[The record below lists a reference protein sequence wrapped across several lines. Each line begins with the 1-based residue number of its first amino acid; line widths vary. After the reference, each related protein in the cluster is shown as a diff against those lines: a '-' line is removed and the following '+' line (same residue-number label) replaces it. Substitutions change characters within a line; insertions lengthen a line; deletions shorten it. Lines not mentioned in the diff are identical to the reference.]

1 VTDVDRVERDLAEA
15 CWTIAADWDA
25 SLHGKRE
32 APGVGPVKGTREAP
46 MPVPVGTLDDR
57 AECTSRLASW
67 ALLVLEERDL
77 QSSLDGFDAIA
88 LARFVSTHAQWLA
101 SHDAGTEAARELTDS
116 ARKITRLARP
126 ERRDYVVIGDCP
138 RTVASPEGESV
149 QCCGRVTAKMVQTDA
164 PEHPGLTEDDK
175 RDLMRETLGTVV
187 AKCQRCE
194 HQDTVNW
201 WESQIV
207 PDLEAEDLLTAAQLV
222 VFVHQKTRQVITEDA
237 IRQWATRGFIRR
249 HGRDQNRTLYDPNAV
264 LAWVRTRTKERVR
277 TAA

>member
-1 VTDVDRVERDLAEA
+1 MTDVDRVERDLAEA
-15 CWTIAADWDA
+15 CFTIAADWDA

-77 QSSLDGFDAIA
+77 QSSLDGFDAVA

-101 SHDAGTEAARELTDS
+101 AHEAGPEAARELADS

-138 RTVASPEGESV
+138 RTVASPEGEPV
-149 QCCGRVTAKMVQTDA
+149 ACGTKVRAY
-164 PEHPGLTEDDK
+164 PEKNIIRCPG
-175 RDLMRETLGTVV
+175 
-187 AKCQRCE
+187 CE
-194 HQDTVNW
+194 HGDTLAW
-201 WESQIV
+201 WEAQIV
-207 PDLEAEDLLTAAQLV
+207 PNLESHPLLTVGELV
-222 VFVHQKTRQVITEDA
+222 MYLHQKTGRQVPEST
-237 IRQWATRGFIRR
+237 IRQWAKRGHIRR
-249 HGRDQNRTLYDPNAV
+249 HGRDKAGRTLYDQAAV
-264 LAWVRTRTKERVR
+264 LGFVTDGTKED
-277 TAA
+277 AA